1 MYIGMKRKCCP
12 KCGGTIIVSFLYQ
25 TSHNY
30 KVNKRGKLS
39 KTFTK
44 SDEGPMEV
52 AIAACESCPARWDAD
67 DFTIEADNTFMDLKY
82 EED

>member
-25 TSHNY
+25 TSHDY
-30 KVNKRGKLS
+30 KLTKKGKLS
-39 KTFTK
+39 NKFTK
-44 SDEGPMEV
+44 TGEHSMEV
-52 AIAACESCPARWDAD
+52 AVANCEDCQACWSAD
-67 DFTIEADNTFMDLKY
+67 DFFIEEDGTFMDMKY